1 MNGWRGK
8 RGRWLWLAGAPLFIL
23 LALWTADNLW
33 PLPLNEVHP
42 ARVVVAHDGTPLW
55 RFADAGG
62 IWRYPV
68 TIEEVSPRYL
78 EALINYEDRWFWRHP
93 GVNPFSVARAAWQDL
108 TAGRVISGGS
118 TLTMQVARL
127 LDPHPRTFG
136 GKIRQLWRALQL
148 EWHLSKRDI
157 LTLYLNRA
165 PFGGT
170 LQGIGAASWAY
181 FGKPPARL
189 SYADAAL
196 LAVLPQAPSRLRPD
210 RWPERAEAAR
220 NKVLDRMAAQGVW
233 PAETVRES
241 REEPVWL
248 APRQMP
254 QLAPLFARMMLSKS
268 QSDKIVTTLDAGLQ
282 RQLEDLA
289 RAWKGRLPARSSLA
303 MIVVDH
309 TDMSVRGWVG
319 SVDLNDDSRFGHV
332 DMVTA
337 IRSPGSVLK
346 PFVYGLALDDALIH
360 PASLLQDV
368 PRRTGDYRPG
378 NFDSGF
384 HGPVSMSDALVR
396 SLNLPAVQ
404 VLEAYG
410 PKRFA
415 AKLRNVGLPLY
426 LPAGAAPNLSLIL
439 GGAGAR
445 LDEMAAAY
453 SAFARHGKAAKLRL
467 QPDDPLSER
476 PLMSPGA
483 AWIIRRI
490 MADETQPLPDNALPR
505 IVPLAWKTGTSY
517 GYRDAWA
524 IGVNARYI
532 IGIWTGRPDGTPVVG
547 QFGFAS
553 AVPLLNQVNNLLL
566 AHTGRLPEDPR
577 PQTVSR
583 GVICWPGGQTLP
595 AGDSNCRRR
604 LATWLLDDS
613 QPSTLLL
620 PEQED
625 INGIRFPVWLDET
638 GRRVAADCPQAR
650 AHTFIVWPRPL
661 EPWLPPAERRS
672 ARLPAA
678 SAYCPPLQG
687 SDAAPLMLSGMRDG
701 AVIRQLPG
709 QENVTLPVSTTGG
722 KGRRWWF
729 LNGEP
734 VNGANNRL
742 SLLLNIAGRYQ
753 LVVMDESGQVAAV
766 NFELIR

>member
-8 RGRWLWLAGAPLFIL
+8 RGRWLWLAGAPLFIF
-23 LALWTADNLW
+23 LALWAADKLW

-127 LDPHPRTFG
+127 LDPHSRTFG

-210 RWPERAEAAR
+210 RWPARAEAAR

-268 QSDKIVTTLDAGLQ
+268 QNDKIVTTLDAGLQ

-346 PFVYGLALDDALIH
+346 PFVYGLALDDGLIH

-490 MADETQPLPDNALPR
+490 MADEAQPLPDNALPR
-505 IVPLAWKTGTSY
+505 IVRWRGKPAPVT
-517 GYRDAWA
+517 A
-524 IGVNARYI
+524 IAMHG
-532 IGIWTGRPDGTPVVG
+532 
-547 QFGFAS
+547 
-553 AVPLLNQVNNLLL
+553 LL
-566 AHTGRLPEDPR
+566 ALTRAILSASGQADPTARLWWGNLVLPARCHCLTRSIICYWRIRGRLPEDPR

-613 QPSTLLL
+613 QPPTLLL

-625 INGIRFPVWLDET
+625 INGIRFPVWLDDT

-661 EPWLPPAERRS
+661 EPWLPPAERRN

-678 SAYCPPLQG
+678 SDHCPPLQG
-687 SDAAPLMLSGMRDG
+687 
-701 AVIRQLPG
+701 Q
-709 QENVTLPVSTTGG
+709 
-722 KGRRWWF
+722 
-729 LNGEP
+729 
-734 VNGANNRL
+734 
-742 SLLLNIAGRYQ
+742 
-753 LVVMDESGQVAAV
+753 
-766 NFELIR
+766 

>member
-1 MNGWRGK
+1 
-8 RGRWLWLAGAPLFIL
+8 
-23 LALWTADNLW
+23 
-33 PLPLNEVHP
+33 
-42 ARVVVAHDGTPLW
+42 
-55 RFADAGG
+55 
-62 IWRYPV
+62 
-68 TIEEVSPRYL
+68 
-78 EALINYEDRWFWRHP
+78 
-93 GVNPFSVARAAWQDL
+93 
-108 TAGRVISGGS
+108 
-118 TLTMQVARL
+118 MQVARL
-127 LDPHPRTFG
+127 LDPHSRTFG

-210 RWPERAEAAR
+210 RWPTRAEAAR
-220 NKVLDRMAAQGVW
+220 NKVLDRMAEQGVW

-268 QSDKIVTTLDAGLQ
+268 RSDKIVTTLDAGLQ

-346 PFVYGLALDDALIH
+346 PFVYGLALDDGLIH

-490 MADETQPLPDNALPR
+490 MADEAQPCRITRCRALCRWRGKPA
-505 IVPLAWKTGTSY
+505 PAT
-517 GYRDAWA
+517 A
-524 IGVNARYI
+524 IAMRG
-532 IGIWTGRPDGTPVVG
+532 
-547 QFGFAS
+547 
-553 AVPLLNQVNNLLL
+553 LL
-566 AHTGRLPEDPR
+566 ALTRAISSASGQADPTARLWWGNL
-577 PQTVSR
+577 V
-583 GVICWPGGQTLP
+583 LP
-595 AGDSNCRRR
+595 ARCHC
-604 LATWLLDDS
+604 LTS
-613 QPSTLLL
+613 Q
-620 PEQED
+620 
-625 INGIRFPVWLDET
+625 
-638 GRRVAADCPQAR
+638 
-650 AHTFIVWPRPL
+650 
-661 EPWLPPAERRS
+661 
-672 ARLPAA
+672 
-678 SAYCPPLQG
+678 
-687 SDAAPLMLSGMRDG
+687 
-701 AVIRQLPG
+701 
-709 QENVTLPVSTTGG
+709 
-722 KGRRWWF
+722 
-729 LNGEP
+729 
-734 VNGANNRL
+734 
-742 SLLLNIAGRYQ
+742 
-753 LVVMDESGQVAAV
+753 
-766 NFELIR
+766 